1 MSFILFFLS
10 NINFMLVYMYML
22 IQYIMGIY
30 FGATCFVIIFK
41 VPNPE
46 ISFIIASLISSF
58 MFLYTCIALEYV
70 LEILYLEFKRR
81 YQFFKIKQ
89 IENLKK

>member
-10 NINFMLVYMYML
+10 NVNFMLIYMYML

-30 FGATCFVIIFK
+30 FGATCFIIVLK
-41 VPNPE
+41 VQNPE
-46 ISFIIASLISSF
+46 LSFIIASLISSF
-58 MFLYTCIALEYV
+58 MFLYTCMALEYI
-70 LEILYLEFKRR
+70 LEILYLELKRR
-81 YQFFKIKQ
+81 YKFFKIKQ